1 MKFIL
6 SVSTSAPSRGDLK
19 VQLKTILN
27 DLVELFPYITS
38 IEHSY
43 LVNLGYIRKRLAV
56 LEEATQYDE
65 HLEVLAVK
73 TVLSIY
79 QRLQKFGH
87 KPDKAR
93 DATIAILLKRHLR
106 PLSVKYGV
114 DMEPLDTSH

>member
-1 MKFIL
+1 MKLIL
-6 SVSTSAPSRGDLK
+6 SISKASPSREDLK

-27 DLVELFPYITS
+27 DLVELFPSITS
-38 IEHSY
+38 VDHSY
-43 LVNLGYIRKRLAV
+43 LVNLGYIRKRLSA
-56 LEEATQYDE
+56 LEEATKYDE

-73 TVLSIY
+73 TVLSMY

-93 DATIAILLKRHLR
+93 DATIAILLRRHLR

-114 DMEPLDTSH
+114 DMSPLSI